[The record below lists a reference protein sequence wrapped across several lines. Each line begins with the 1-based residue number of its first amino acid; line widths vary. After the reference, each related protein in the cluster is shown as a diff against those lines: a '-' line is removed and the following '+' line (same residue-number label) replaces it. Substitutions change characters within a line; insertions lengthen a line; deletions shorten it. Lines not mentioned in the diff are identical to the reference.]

1 MLQPYVLT
9 LSVSLLCIDTVSSYI
24 CPSVRLRDHLI
35 TTPLTIHYPAKVLIV
50 LNDRLYQYISRS
62 DIAIDRIGKRDRI
75 GNVKA
80 HIKFN
85 QDSTLSKL
93 SLSNGHK
100 KQTIPFHSKEAA

>member
-1 MLQPYVLT
+1 MFSPFPFP
-9 LSVSLLCIDTVSSYI
+9 SCVSILYLHI
-24 CPSVRLRDHLI
+24 SVRLYVYVTDHLI
-35 TTPLTIHYPAKVLIV
+35 TTPPTIHYAAKILIV